1 MMGPV
6 ARQVSMI
13 ALGSLCF
20 VMAGVALL
28 MLNEPR
34 GPLVLIGLAC
44 GATASLVLLAQP
56 ILALELA
63 LMLRLLPNGLYA
75 PELDMLFTV
84 VVNGLLALAL
94 GAWVLQALSRRE
106 PVIWNP
112 TCVLLGCHIA
122 WCAVTVAWA
131 ADPVAARRSLVAY
144 SAGWLLLFLLTNE
157 VRTVRALDSVMR
169 ALRFV
174 GWIMIGGGF
183 YAALFSAFEFGERLK
198 VHNVNGN
205 QYGVILI
212 AMLPGVIWP
221 VLRRSGAGHSRYLG
235 LSVIFIVSMLVLVA
249 LTGSRG
255 SSLSLLLVLFLF
267 WFWKPVRPWG
277 LVGLVLLC
285 GLTAVAPFVL
295 DSVMTRFETGDGDLG
310 GRSAIWQ
317 ASFWI
322 LQDVLWTG
330 VGTGNGP
337 ARLAAYIAAV
347 TSDFRYRVDLPSHNP
362 FLEVGLDAGLLGI
375 LLYGATVVSAVLQ
388 LVAARSRLAGTGQ
401 GLAGY
406 YPLVLV
412 AAIGYFTVW
421 IKGGGLQSDLA
432 FFTILALLIMPSQL
446 RPAPAAA
453 PSTPTPSGK
462 AWKGPWEPGR
472 YPAAIPPA
480 LPPVGVG
487 PAAAG
492 HGPPSLGR
500 TTARR
505 GPSR

>member
-1 MMGPV
+1 MTGPV
-6 ARQVSMI
+6 ARQVGTI
-13 ALGSLCF
+13 ALGSLCL

-34 GPLVLIGLAC
+34 GPLLLIGLAC

-75 PELDMLFTV
+75 PELDLLFTI

-94 GAWVLQALSRRE
+94 GAWVLRALSRRE

-157 VRTVRALDSVMR
+157 VRTVRSLDSVMR
-169 ALRFV
+169 ALRLV
-174 GWIMIGGGF
+174 GWIMIGGGL
-183 YAALFSAFEFGERLK
+183 YAALFSTFEFGERLK
-198 VHNVNGN
+198 VHNVNEN

-221 VLRRSGAGHSRYLG
+221 VLRRSGTGYTHYLG

-277 LVGLVLLC
+277 IVGSVLLC
-285 GLTAVAPFVL
+285 GLAAVAPFVL
-295 DSVMTRFETGDGDLG
+295 DSVMTRFETGDLG
-310 GRSAIWQ
+310 GRGAIWQ
-317 ASFWI
+317 ASFRI
-322 LQDVLWTG
+322 LQEVLWTG

-337 ARLAAYIAAV
+337 ARLNAYIAAV

-362 FLEVGLDAGLLGI
+362 FLEVGLDTGLLGI

-388 LVAARSRLAGTGQ
+388 FVAARGRLAAAGQ

-421 IKGGGLQSDLA
+421 IKGGGLQSDLT

-446 RPAPAAA
+446 GPAPAAA
-453 PSTPTPSGK
+453 PRTPTPSGK
-462 AWKGPWEPGR
+462 ARKDPWEPGR
-472 YPAAIPPA
+472 HPAAIPPA
-480 LPPVGVG
+480 RPPASAW
-487 PAAAG
+487 PAVAG
-492 HGPPSLGR
+492 HGLPGLGR
-500 TTARR
+500 TAARR
-505 GPSR
+505 RPSR